1 MKGETFVTASAFLSA
16 LIIGLGIGSI
26 YALIALGYTMVYGI
40 IRLINFAHGDFIMVG
55 GYTLFYMVPVLLS
68 FDMPTWLG
76 IIVAIV
82 VCAAVGVGVELVA
95 YRPVRKRGT
104 GMTALIT
111 AIAMSLFLQ
120 NLAQVFF
127 TATPKPFK
135 QTFFTFEG
143 IKLGNVLISGTTLI
157 TIIISVVLMVLLML
171 LVYKTRFGR
180 AMRAVSEDKE
190 AAITVGVSVNRTILA
205 TFAIGSALAAFA
217 ALAYCESLRSVMP
230 TLGAT
235 PGLKAFVAAVLGGIG
250 SLPGAM
256 IGGVVIGVVESVVK
270 MIPGLNNYTDAI
282 VYLVL
287 ILVLL
292 VKPTGL
298 LGRKESE
305 KV

>member
-1 MKGETFVTASAFLSA
+1 MAFLNA
-16 LIIGLGIGSI
+16 LIVGLGIGSI

-55 GYTLFYMVPVLLS
+55 GYTLFFMVPVLLS
-68 FDMPTWLG
+68 VNLPIWLG
-76 IIVAIV
+76 VFVAV
-82 VCAAVGVGVELVA
+82 VVSAAVGVTVELLA
-95 YRPVRKRGT
+95 YRPIRKRGT

-111 AIAMSLFLQ
+111 AIAMSLFLE

-127 TATPKPFK
+127 TANPRTFTLPFFDVGSL
-135 QTFFTFEG
+135 TVGGLT
-143 IKLGNVLISGTTLI
+143 ISITTLI
-157 TIIISVVLMVLLML
+157 VIAISVVLMVLLML
-171 LVYKTRFGR
+171 LVYKTSFGR

-190 AAITVGVSVNRTILA
+190 AAIITGVSVNKTILM

-217 ALAYCESLRSVMP
+217 ALAYCGQIRSVYP

-256 IGGVVIGVVESVVK
+256 IGGIVIGVVEQMTKLVPELSS
-270 MIPGLNNYTDAI
+270 YSDAI

-287 ILVLL
+287 IAVLL
-292 VKPTGL
+292 IKPTGL
-298 LGRKESE
+298 LGKKEDE